1 MDIERELHA
10 YLNEAAAARST
21 VSVDRLMYL
30 SMKEKE
36 ALKKLIEMA
45 VHYFELK
52 KVILFG
58 SKARGDHNNDSD
70 IDIVLL
76 VGNTVGA
83 REKNLRS
90 DISSMV
96 QLKTD
101 IYISCKIY
109 NENDW
114 DKGKDLPL
122 QRSVEREGIVLEY

>member
-1 MDIERELHA
+1 MDIERELQA

-30 SMKEKE
+30 SVNEKE

-45 VHYFELK
+45 FHYFELK

-90 DISSMV
+90 DISSMI
-96 QLKTD
+96 QMKTD

-109 NENDW
+109 NENEW
-114 DKGKDLPL
+114 NKGKDLPL
-122 QRSVEREGIVLEY
+122 QRNVEREGIVLEY